1 MEIRVLVFVVMIA
14 AAAVTTDVFGPDGQ
28 RAGRIVE
35 SPGGRVDLYDAE
47 SNRAGWGRRNADGST
62 EVFSPSGERLGT
74 ITRDGKTLWLN
85 RPGSGGKRK

>member
-1 MEIRVLVFVVMIA
+1 METRVVVFVVMIA

-35 SPGGRVDLYDAE
+35 SPGGAVDVFDAE
-47 SNRAGWGRRNADGST
+47 SRRAGWGRRNTDGSI
-62 EVFSPSGERLGT
+62 ELFHPDGQRLGT
-74 ITRDGKTLWLN
+74 VTRDGKTLWLN